1 MTRNLEE
8 TTGSTVVSYTKEEG
22 MKSLDISAA
31 QAGRIVIGGDLE
43 VNRLGFGSM
52 RLTGP
57 GIWGEPVDREEAKA
71 VLRRAVELGTTFIDT
86 ADSYGPHVSEDL
98 IAEAL
103 YPYPQ
108 DLMIA
113 TKGGLERTG
122 PDRWPHNARPEHL
135 KAACEG
141 SLRRLRLERIPLYQL
156 HRPDQNVPYEESV
169 GALVELQQQGKIQ
182 HVGVSNV
189 DERLLG
195 IARGMTNV
203 VSVQNRYNFGDRES
217 EALVDLCERDG
228 MAFLPWAPMHDIAD
242 KELASIAVSHH
253 ATTRQVVLAWL
264 LARSPAILPIP
275 GTGSVAHLEENIAAA
290 GLRLDPDEV
299 H

>member
-1 MTRNLEE
+1 ME
-8 TTGSTVVSYTKEEG
+8 SI
-22 MKSLDISAA
+22 DISAA
-31 QAGRIVIGGDLE
+31 QAGTIVVGGDLA

-57 GIWGEPVDREEAKA
+57 GIWGEPADRDEAKA
-71 VLRRAVELGTTFIDT
+71 VLRRAVELGTNFIDT
-86 ADSYGPHVSEDL
+86 ADSYGPHVSENL

-103 YPYPQ
+103 YPYPE
-108 DLMIA
+108 DLVIA

-122 PDRWPHNARPEHL
+122 PDRWPSNARPEHL

-182 HVGVSNV
+182 HIGVSNV
-189 DERLLG
+189 NERLLN
-195 IARGMTNV
+195 IARDMADV
-203 VSVQNRYNFGDRES
+203 ASVQNRYNFGDRES
-217 EALVDLCERDG
+217 DALVGVCERDG
-228 MAFLPWAPMHDIAD
+228 TAFLPWAPIHDIRD
-242 KELASIAVSHH
+242 RQLVTIASRHH

-275 GTGSVAHLEENIAAA
+275 GTGSVAHLEENVAAA
-290 GLRLDPDEV
+290 GLHLDPDEV
-299 H
+299 

>member
-1 MTRNLEE
+1 MEAIN
-8 TTGSTVVSYTKEEG
+8 
-22 MKSLDISAA
+22 ISAA
-31 QAGRIVIGGDLE
+31 QAGTIVIGNDLA

-57 GIWGEPVDREEAKA
+57 GIWGEPADRDEAKA
-71 VLRRAVELGTTFIDT
+71 VLRRAVELGTNFIDT
-86 ADSYGPHVSEDL
+86 ADSYGPHVSENL

-103 YPYPQ
+103 YPYPE
-108 DLMIA
+108 DLVIA

-135 KAACEG
+135 RAACEG

-156 HRPDQNVPYEESV
+156 HRPDPNVPYAESV
-169 GALVELQQQGKIQ
+169 GALVELQQQGKI
-182 HVGVSNV
+182 HHIGVSNV
-189 DERLLG
+189 DERLLK
-195 IARGMTNV
+195 IARELTDV
-203 VSVQNRYNFGDRES
+203 ASVQNRYNFGDRES
-217 EALVDLCERDG
+217 EALVDVCERDG
-228 MAFLPWAPMHDIAD
+228 MAFLPWAPIHDIAD
-242 KELASIAVSHH
+242 ADLAAIAARHN

-275 GTGSVAHLEENIAAA
+275 GTGSVAHLEANIAAA

>member
-1 MTRNLEE
+1 MESIN
-8 TTGSTVVSYTKEEG
+8 
-22 MKSLDISAA
+22 ISAA
-31 QAGRIVIGGDLE
+31 QAGTIVIGADLA

-57 GIWGEPVDREEAKA
+57 GIWGEPADRDEAKA
-71 VLRRAVELGTTFIDT
+71 VLQRAVEVGTNFIDT
-86 ADSYGPHVSEDL
+86 ADSYGPHVSENL

-103 YPYPQ
+103 YPYPE
-108 DLMIA
+108 DLVIA

-141 SLRRLRLERIPLYQL
+141 SLQRLRLEQIPLYQL
-156 HRPDQNVPYEESV
+156 HRPDVNVPYEESV
-169 GALVELQQQGKIQ
+169 GALVELQQEGKIQ
-182 HVGVSNV
+182 HIGVSNV

-195 IARGMTNV
+195 IAREMANV

-217 EALVDLCERDG
+217 EAIVDLCEREG
-228 MAFLPWAPMHDIAD
+228 MAFLPWAPIHDIPEGMFAT
-242 KELASIAVSHH
+242 IAANHH
-253 ATTRQVVLAWL
+253 ATTRQVGLAWL

-275 GTGSVAHLEENIAAA
+275 GTGSVAHLEANIAAA
-290 GLRLDPDEV
+290 GLRLDADEM

>member
-1 MTRNLEE
+1 MESIN
-8 TTGSTVVSYTKEEG
+8 
-22 MKSLDISAA
+22 ISAA
-31 QAGRIVIGGDLE
+31 QAGTIVIADDLA

-57 GIWGEPVDREEAKA
+57 GIWGEPADRDEAKA
-71 VLRRAVELGTTFIDT
+71 VLRRAVELGTNFIDT
-86 ADSYGPHVSEDL
+86 ADSYGPHVSENL

-103 YPYPQ
+103 YPYPE
-108 DLMIA
+108 DLVIA

-156 HRPDQNVPYEESV
+156 HRPDVNVPYEESV
-169 GALVELQQQGKIQ
+169 GALVELQQEGKI
-182 HVGVSNV
+182 HHIGVSNV

-195 IARGMTNV
+195 IAREMTNV
-203 VSVQNRYNFGDRES
+203 ASVQNRYNFGDRES
-217 EALVDLCERDG
+217 EALVDLCEREG
-228 MAFLPWAPMHDIAD
+228 MAFLPWAPMHDIPEQ
-242 KELASIAVSHH
+242 ELASIAANHH
-253 ATTRQVVLAWL
+253 VTTRQVVLAWL
-264 LARSPAILPIP
+264 LARSPAIVPIP
-275 GTGSVAHLEENIAAA
+275 GTASVAHLEANIAAA
-290 GLRLDPDEV
+290 GLRLDPDEM